1 MDNLETTFYY
11 DKTFVKIYR
20 FIASISVIQ
29 IKYLSDLRIPKSNF
43 LEDLC
48 QKLFVYLTVVIE
60 IF

>member
-11 DKTFVKIYR
+11 DKTFVNIYR

-43 LEDLC
+43 LDLC